1 MRDKTLSKLELN
13 FKRILIVVEV
23 RFEKWEK
30 PLSFSRG
37 VFGHVIK
44 RARRISRTKGINK
57 AFKNGQNPKES
68 NN

>member
-30 PLSFSRG
+30 TLGFS
-37 VFGHVIK
+37 
-44 RARRISRTKGINK
+44 
-57 AFKNGQNPKES
+57 
-68 NN
+68 